1 MGPKKVDINY
11 NSPLNL
17 GCNDISLYN
26 MALSS
31 SWMFFVLRTFTV
43 FSFVEKGNEKEN
55 ADWFK
60 IYPFPVWYHQFFQV
74 KKSRAR

>member
-17 GCNDISLYN
+17 GCNDISLYK

-31 SWMFFVLRTFTV
+31 SWLFFVLRTFTV
-43 FSFVEKGNEKEN
+43 FSFVEKGMKKKMLTFNWLQ
-55 ADWFK
+55 DLSIPFK
-60 IYPFPVWYHQFFQV
+60 SASIMGFDY
-74 KKSRAR
+74 